1 MKFRI
6 EKIPK
11 TEKDLEEI
19 EKEIQNSE
27 TEEHHH
33 HHEEDLVTEI
43 LATLQLLQTK
53 LEEENKEV
61 EVCKR
66 EISRIYKIL
75 SKIVMATLTTD
86 TNKKIKS
93 LEEVAQILDE

>member
-19 EKEIQNSE
+19 EKEIQSSE
-27 TEEHHH
+27 REEHHH

-53 LEEENKEV
+53 IEEESKEV